1 MNENSGKTRMKIFVP
16 AYITGQIDLFRF
28 QEFMRPFYPASEI
41 VLLEESLYLLK
52 IHIAS
57 GKVLI
62 GKSVNFSVDNYS
74 DGSGCTIYVIEFDD
88 RLEEAIKDQ
97 SDIFYKSYKFT
108 INNQD
113 ISTSFYMITGEFY
126 AHTFRHITFQEA
138 AKMTRISDIKPE
150 VFDSSGTDF
159 ILCGKDRILQDLGGI
174 VTPII
179 IEEVPPNTDKLGKIE
194 LKNET
199 IFVQDRTIFYALKEL
214 SHREIIFYTLIAYFY
229 YEQSDLSVHYLK
241 EMRKDID
248 GLLQGLQIKG
258 SVGWEWEIQE
268 LDIKRLNYL
277 KYLSYFR
284 SFDNTFSNV
293 SMPLELK
300 SWYKINKL
308 NANINLNLNAI
319 QFTMTEIDRMVE
331 QKQAA
336 LATRRSK
343 NLEYLLTMLGG
354 LGGVGAILAA
364 LFAGGLKLE
373 TRIIAILLLLFIPL
387 FIVLFEYL
395 VRQGIARRS
404 RKVYLNTK
412 INNLIKAKQNYEVL
426 LKATQKQG
434 KAYPDEYFQFF
445 FTRIKRIEEEI
456 ENLSKIK

>member
-1 MNENSGKTRMKIFVP
+1 MK
-16 AYITGQIDLFRF
+16 R
-28 QEFMRPFYPASEI
+28 S
-41 VLLEESLYLLK
+41 
-52 IHIAS
+52 
-57 GKVLI
+57 
-62 GKSVNFSVDNYS
+62 
-74 DGSGCTIYVIEFDD
+74 
-88 RLEEAIKDQ
+88 
-97 SDIFYKSYKFT
+97 
-108 INNQD
+108 
-113 ISTSFYMITGEFY
+113 
-126 AHTFRHITFQEA
+126 
-138 AKMTRISDIKPE
+138 
-150 VFDSSGTDF
+150 
-159 ILCGKDRILQDLGGI
+159 
-174 VTPII
+174 
-179 IEEVPPNTDKLGKIE
+179 PPNTDKLGKIE